1 MAASSD
7 QLELQRCLGECIR
20 VIEETSNKIRSR
32 KNEQSTTSSSGVFSR
47 GSLDTNIYTFTLD
60 RNEEQEMDD
69 LKETLQ
75 GVLNDHLPSFTKIS
89 RQYLLDALHEHKYN
103 YDQREFTCPFNI
115 GLLNSLLN
123 DLQGILASI
132 GAFQAAWNGDDAKV
146 QEYIKKYPTAKN
158 QCGLWGTT
166 LLYSAAKNNHLRLV
180 QYLVKKAR
188 CEINAQNRQHLKRAL
203 SSSMAATDDFQA
215 NPSAGSTALHG
226 ACFNGHSTVVK
237 FLLEHG
243 ADCFLKNH
251 AEETPIM
258 NAEHHP
264 KILEYFRDFLVL
276 GYSSDST
283 NFPTTPIF
291 EDGDTSHVDCFWEYK
306 PFADRKWFPFS
317 GPESD
322 ELQRSL
328 MVEPG
333 QEFKREIHLRVRSG
347 VYGVSMMNFLRSG
360 KDLERE
366 QKLAWVRCR
375 GSSILNFDCYA
386 LWQIMFFQHPTAL
399 ADPSLSMLQIPTIP
413 DSRFKVH
420 LNTWYFC
427 DVKTNNQLDL
437 AMKHRRKHVT
447 LNLSH
452 VSEEEL
458 ACDMQQFEFSDR
470 SGTTLGF
477 IRWIPKL
484 VSNNARNRD
493 KIIGSDDFQS
503 LPTMDPIPL
512 TTARMKQL
520 TQAEDQTSV
529 ADDNEVDENVDDED
543 SLDTSIK
550 NAYSVKDFFDYGSYS
565 PINTSNGDAPTTS
578 DDCINE
584 KVSRARSSE
593 QAAVLENASVS
604 DSTEVVAAMN
614 NQLSNLKIVNNK
626 LQKTLEAERGRI
638 QALLDSDVKQ
648 TAQHQE
654 ELVRLM
660 DRVERMERDRQSN
673 EKKEAKLEQLAKSIK
688 TVDYKNIQPN
698 IVHNFFTPKL
708 SMIIQ
713 HLRDSVKNM
722 DSSLDDRIPRMIFQ
736 ERADQYIVSI
746 TGLQAHQDEF
756 KEILKRIWSLTN
768 VIDSAKSFYKRHLNR
783 LIRTLMKNVLRGVPS
798 KSLNWR
804 EYVKIFSQCFQDKN
818 TEYENAFNSFIQ
830 EQLQSFIEPCIL
842 GSLVSPWL
850 EIRSKTDTY
859 ISKNPLTNEVEGMKK
874 KALDE
879 FIRQNI
885 CAQRVNAEVTPTK
898 KSAEVLQAFIDKAR
912 TELTR
917 DSNYRDNEVKHFAM
931 IPKLLQRLMLYY
943 CSFKTQ
949 LPLYESSKDLLEKI
963 EKHAV
968 TTISTSTGS
977 GKSTL
982 LPALLVAEGYD
993 KVIVTQPRRLPCQ
1006 LICQRVNAT
1015 MTPEVGNSTEKLAGW
1030 AVSGSERNPQ
1040 AKVLY
1045 LTDGLLKERLLYD
1058 DNFLT
1063 NHTQLNKSVVFFIDE
1078 VHERSV
1084 NIDLCL
1090 ALLARLLT
1098 VKPEMKSK
1106 MKIIVSSATLDPSV
1120 PALFCQI
1127 LNAGLAE
1134 FRMPNMGT
1142 LHPVTK
1148 VARPNEN
1155 VLDIVQE
1162 LSKKRKRHDQILCF
1176 VSSVAEVNQCCKL
1189 IGEISRGTIVAYPLV
1204 QSQHPNVQQSNIEHG
1219 TVFFSTTVAETSL
1232 TFPSLKY
1239 VVDSGM
1245 INTPV
1250 YDFEL
1255 KRTVLKEV
1263 RAAESTIKQR
1273 LGRLGR
1279 TQPGEYYS
1287 TYNFKVEDVRYPV
1300 PQICQ
1305 SDLMN
1310 IEFSLRK
1317 SPLQKGFEYM
1327 RTFLPNPPSAQAL
1340 AAISHQ
1346 LKELGEF
1353 LVSLRLESSRLHSSH
1368 RYPGGRIE

>member
-1 MAASSD
+1 M
-7 QLELQRCLGECIR
+7 E
-20 VIEETSNKIRSR
+20 
-32 KNEQSTTSSSGVFSR
+32 
-47 GSLDTNIYTFTLD
+47 
-60 RNEEQEMDD
+60 D

-75 GVLNDHLPSFTKIS
+75 GVLNDYLPSFTKIS
-89 RQYLLDALHEHKYN
+89 RQYLLDILHEYKYN
-103 YDQREFTCPFNI
+103 YEQREFTCPFNA
-115 GLLNSLLN
+115 GLLVSLLN
-123 DLQGILASI
+123 DLQDILASLD
-132 GAFQAAWNGDDAKV
+132 AFQAAWSGDDAKV
-146 QEYIKKYPTAKN
+146 NACIKRHPATKN
-158 QCGLWGTT
+158 RFGLWGTT

-180 QYLVKKAR
+180 KYLVKTAR
-188 CEINAQNRQHLKRAL
+188 CEVNAQNRQHFKRAL
-203 SSSMAATDDFQA
+203 STAMTATDDFEA

-226 ACFNGHSTVVK
+226 ACFNGHLDIVRY
-237 FLLEHG
+237 LLAQE

-276 GYSSDST
+276 GYSTDST
-283 NFPTTPIF
+283 KFPTTPIL
-291 EDGDTSHVDCFWEYK
+291 EDGDTSRPDCIWEYK

-317 GPESD
+317 GHESD

-347 VYGVSMMNFLRSG
+347 IYGVSLMNFLRSG
-360 KDLERE
+360 KDLDRA

-386 LWQIMFFQHPTAL
+386 LWQIMFVQHPTAL
-399 ADPSLSMLQIPTIP
+399 ADPSLSMLQIPTIS
-413 DSRFKVH
+413 DSRFKVQ
-420 LNTWYFC
+420 LNSWYFC
-427 DVKTNNQLDL
+427 DAKTNSRLDR
-437 AMKHRRKHVT
+437 AMKHRRKQVILILYHA
-447 LNLSH
+447 
-452 VSEEEL
+452 SEEEL
-458 ACDMQQFEFSDR
+458 ACDLQQFSFSDR
-470 SGTTLGF
+470 NRTTLGF
-477 IRWIPKL
+477 IRWVPKL

-493 KIIGSDDFQS
+493 KIIGPDDFQS

-520 TQAEDQTSV
+520 TQAENQTSV
-529 ADDNEVDENVDDED
+529 ADDNEVDENVDDDD

-550 NAYSVKDFFDYGSYS
+550 NAYSVKDFFDYGSFS
-565 PINTSNGDAPTTS
+565 PMNTNDGDAPTTS

-614 NQLSNLKIVNNK
+614 NRLSNLKTENNK
-626 LQKTLEAERGRI
+626 LQKTLEAERDRI

-673 EKKEAKLEQLAKSIK
+673 EKKEANLKQLAKSIK
-688 TVDYKNIQPN
+688 TVDYKNIQSD
-698 IVHNFFTPKL
+698 IVHQFFTPKL
-708 SMIIQ
+708 SMIIR
-713 HLRDSVKNM
+713 HLRDSVKSM

-736 ERADQYIVSI
+736 ERANQYIVSV

-783 LIRTLMKNVLRGVPS
+783 LIRTLMKNVLGGVPS

-804 EYVKIFSQCFQDKN
+804 EYVKIFSQCFEDKN

-859 ISKNPLTNEVEGMKK
+859 MSKNPLMNEVEGMKQ

-917 DSNYRDNEVKHFAM
+917 DSNYRGNEVKHFAM

-963 EKHAV
+963 EKNAV
-968 TTISTSTGS
+968 TTISTSTGL

-1006 LICQRVNAT
+1006 LICQRVNVT

-1098 VKPEMKSK
+1098 VKPELKSK
-1106 MKIIVSSATLDPSV
+1106 MKVIVSSATLDPSV
-1120 PALFCQI
+1120 PALFRQI
-1127 LNAGLAE
+1127 PNAGLAE

-1176 VSSVAEVNQCCKL
+1176 VSSVADVNQCCKL
-1189 IGEISRGTIVAYPLV
+1189 IGEISRGTIVAHPLV

-1232 TFPSLKY
+1232 TFPSLRY

-1250 YDFEL
+1250 YDFES

-1327 RTFLPNPPSAQAL
+1327 RKFLPNPPSAQAL
-1340 AAISHQ
+1340 AAISQQ
-1346 LKELGEF
+1346 LEELGEF
-1353 LVSLRLESSRLHSSH
+1353 SVSLRLESSRLHSSH
-1368 RYPGGRIE
+1368 RYSGERIE